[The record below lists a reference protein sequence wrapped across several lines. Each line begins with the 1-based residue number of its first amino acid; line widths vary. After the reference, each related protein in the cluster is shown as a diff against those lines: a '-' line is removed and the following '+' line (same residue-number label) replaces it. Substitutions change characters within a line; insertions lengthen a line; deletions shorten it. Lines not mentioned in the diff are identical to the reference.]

1 MGRERAGGV
10 WKSFEG
16 LSPGSDAAS
25 GEELLGR
32 LRLCED
38 ALSAINHEKLSPF
51 NQQQILQRLD
61 TVEAQAAATQAS
73 VTAFLGSS
81 EGQPAA
87 EASTEVPDRPGSG
100 RLGAGGSI
108 EQRLQGLEDK
118 LVGVY
123 NLNGKL
129 IALDQIVAV
138 LAAEAQATKHL
149 ISSLQGEIGSLTSS
163 TSTQQEELGGRV
175 AVLETSAV
183 HLREHLLQEI
193 SAVQRGQQREPEVS
207 FAAFTALGSR
217 VDAAQAETGRALEAV
232 RELRDKQ
239 VAPLLVAVSDL
250 KDQVKVQGEPRDM
263 DTLFH
268 TRLAKLES
276 AVGDIKH
283 EVQLAV
289 GDVLE
294 DVAKVSDLA
303 SLEEALESRASQA
316 DLRQLALQQAN
327 LAQSMNGIAEWLAVR
342 PETSDGIKGI
352 GASVTRFK
360 CLTCDREIKGQGLGH
375 SSGPEAKARGSFLPK
390 LEPLAG
396 GHAGAPV
403 GPGINVAEAR
413 RLVEEKLTGHLS
425 PNRKSSP
432 LRGTDGDTQGQD
444 EPASNR
450 ARATSARTA
459 LPMTNS
465 ALVPKAAPGI
475 GRTPVFL

>member
-1 MGRERAGGV
+1 MG
-10 WKSFEG
+10 SEG
-16 LSPGSDAAS
+16 PPTQQQLRHWLPCRSAQLGFPAPSPAHIGMLQVDRIAARDVS

-100 RLGAGGSI
+100 RLGAGGHGSI

-129 IALDQIVAV
+129 IALDQIAADLGVDIPDTSLHPPDPDALPLASQGELVPPAGSEGGLAAAGGVVLGPPPVDLGAGEGLWPSVGLLPVAARARSGSSPNTGMRIGDVVAQVAV

-250 KDQVKVQGEPRDM
+250 KDQAAQVKVQGEPRDM

-360 CLTCDREIKGQGLGH
+360 
-375 SSGPEAKARGSFLPK
+375 
-390 LEPLAG
+390 
-396 GHAGAPV
+396 
-403 GPGINVAEAR
+403 
-413 RLVEEKLTGHLS
+413 
-425 PNRKSSP
+425 
-432 LRGTDGDTQGQD
+432 
-444 EPASNR
+444 
-450 ARATSARTA
+450 
-459 LPMTNS
+459 
-465 ALVPKAAPGI
+465 
-475 GRTPVFL
+475 

>member
-1 MGRERAGGV
+1 M
-10 WKSFEG
+10 
-16 LSPGSDAAS
+16 
-25 GEELLGR
+25 
-32 LRLCED
+32 
-38 ALSAINHEKLSPF
+38 
-51 NQQQILQRLD
+51 
-61 TVEAQAAATQAS
+61 
-73 VTAFLGSS
+73 
-81 EGQPAA
+81 
-87 EASTEVPDRPGSG
+87 
-100 RLGAGGSI
+100 GGS
-108 EQRLQGLEDK
+108 R
-118 LVGVY
+118 
-123 NLNGKL
+123 
-129 IALDQIVAV
+129 
-138 LAAEAQATKHL
+138 
-149 ISSLQGEIGSLTSS
+149 SLTSS

-183 HLREHLLQEI
+183 HLREHLLQEM

-207 FAAFTALGSR
+207 FAAFTAL
-217 VDAAQAETGRALEAV
+217 A
-232 RELRDKQ
+232 
-239 VAPLLVAVSDL
+239 
-250 KDQVKVQGEPRDM
+250 QVKVQGEPRDM

-342 PETSDGIKGI
+342 PETSDGINVAEARRLVEEK
-352 GASVTRFK
+352 
-360 CLTCDREIKGQGLGH
+360 LTGHLSPKSDAGQCAVQ
-375 SSGPEAKARGSFLPK
+375 SYEQVQVN

-425 PNRKSSP
+425 P
-432 LRGTDGDTQGQD
+432 
-444 EPASNR
+444 
-450 ARATSARTA
+450 
-459 LPMTNS
+459 
-465 ALVPKAAPGI
+465 
-475 GRTPVFL
+475 